1 MNVHTFTVTLDQA
14 DGITAAS
21 MLELVAVNARR
32 DAAEARRI
40 DSPAGPKLAAI
51 NDELAADCER
61 IAAAIRDNL
70 AAAQRRRNASGS
82 GAMSPAPLPDSAAAS
97 FSPLP
102 HFRRSNILGGCRG
115 ADGPP
120 ASTRAVRS

>member
-40 DSPAGPKLAAI
+40 DSPAGPNWQRSTTSSRPTA
-51 NDELAADCER
+51 NGS
-61 IAAAIRDNL
+61 
-70 AAAQRRRNASGS
+70 RRRSATTSPRRND
-82 GAMSPAPLPDSAAAS
+82 GATPREAG
-97 FSPLP
+97 
-102 HFRRSNILGGCRG
+102 R
-115 ADGPP
+115 
-120 ASTRAVRS
+120 